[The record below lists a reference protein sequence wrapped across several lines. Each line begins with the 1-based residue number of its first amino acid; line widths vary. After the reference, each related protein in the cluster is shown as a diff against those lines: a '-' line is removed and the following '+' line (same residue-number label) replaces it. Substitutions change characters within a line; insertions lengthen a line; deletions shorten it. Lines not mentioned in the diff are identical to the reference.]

1 MIINGVLLLGL
12 CDFLVDP
19 LEQVSAAIIVLGLG
33 VSDVGVVRM
42 GGSEHINIV
51 SYFVGWEWIVPGDA
65 ADVAETIVVVGV
77 A

>member
-51 SYFVGWEWIVPGDA
+51 SYFVG
-65 ADVAETIVVVGV
+65 
-77 A
+77 